1 MARLVFSPAAE
12 NDLNDIL
19 EYIARDKPEA
29 AIRWIEKIRHT
40 LKIVAENPEIGERRP
55 EFKTGNFRSTLVGSY
70 IAFYRPVADGI
81 EIARVVSGARD
92 IRNL

>member
-1 MARLVFSPAAE
+1 MPRLVISPAAE

-19 EYIARDKPEA
+19 EYIAQDKPEA
-29 AIRWIEKIRHT
+29 ALRWVRKIRET
-40 LKIVAENPEIGERRP
+40 FTIVAENPEIGERRR
-55 EFKTGNFRSTLVGSY
+55 EFKTGIFRSTLVGSY
-70 IAFYRPVADGI
+70 VVFYGPIVDGI